1 MSAYVIALVTTGA
14 ITAAAAL
21 LGLVAVMNRRRPLT
35 AKAYDPQLQR
45 ELAEVQRQ
53 IDRGRNSL

>member
-21 LGLVAVMNRRRPLT
+21 VGLVAVMNHRRPLT
-35 AKAYDPQLQR
+35 AKAHDPQLQR